1 MASSDVAYETIPTD
15 ELLKLE
21 NQLCFP
27 LYACS
32 KEVVRR
38 YTPHLDKL
46 DLTYTQY
53 LTMVM
58 LFDIDVVNV
67 KELGKMLYLD
77 SGTLTPLLIKLEKKG
92 YLTRTRLADDNRY
105 LNISLTEKGKALKP
119 ELEKVG
125 DKILEMLDVTDTESQ
140 CLESILQKILKCKE

>member
-1 MASSDVAYETIPTD
+1 MD
-15 ELLKLE
+15 ENNVLLQKE
-21 NQLCFP
+21 MKIGFP
-27 LYACS
+27 LYVAS
-32 KEVVRR
+32 RELARSYR
-38 YTPHLDKL
+38 DLLLDF

-140 CLESILQKILKCKE
+140 CLESTLQKILKCKE

>member
-1 MASSDVAYETIPTD
+1 MD
-15 ELLKLE
+15 ENNVLLQKE
-21 NQLCFP
+21 MKIGFP
-27 LYACS
+27 LYVAS
-32 KEVVRR
+32 RELARSYR
-38 YTPHLDKL
+38 DLLLDF

-125 DKILEMLDVTDTESQ
+125 DKILEMLDVADTESQ
-140 CLESILQKILKCKE
+140 CLESLLQKILKCKE

>member
-1 MASSDVAYETIPTD
+1 MD
-15 ELLKLE
+15 ENNVLLQKE
-21 NQLCFP
+21 MKIGFP
-27 LYACS
+27 LYVAS
-32 KEVVRR
+32 RELARSYR
-38 YTPHLDKL
+38 DLLLDF

-125 DKILEMLDVTDTESQ
+125 DKILKMLDVTDTESQ
-140 CLESILQKILKCKE
+140 CLESLLQKILKCKE

>member
-1 MASSDVAYETIPTD
+1 MD
-15 ELLKLE
+15 ENNVLLQKE
-21 NQLCFP
+21 MKIGFP
-27 LYACS
+27 LYVAS
-32 KEVVRR
+32 RELARLYR
-38 YTPHLDKL
+38 DLLLDF
-46 DLTYTQY
+46 DLTYPQY

-125 DKILEMLDVTDTESQ
+125 DKILKMLDVTDTESQ
-140 CLESILQKILKCKE
+140 CLESLLQKIMKCKE

>member
-1 MASSDVAYETIPTD
+1 MD
-15 ELLKLE
+15 ENNVLLQKE
-21 NQLCFP
+21 MKIGFP
-27 LYACS
+27 LYVAS
-32 KEVVRR
+32 RELARLYR
-38 YTPHLDKL
+38 DLLLDF

-125 DKILEMLDVTDTESQ
+125 DKILEMLDATDTESQ
-140 CLESILQKILKCKE
+140 CLESLLQKILKCKE

>member
-1 MASSDVAYETIPTD
+1 MD
-15 ELLKLE
+15 ENNVLLQKE
-21 NQLCFP
+21 MKIGFP
-27 LYACS
+27 LYVAS
-32 KEVVRR
+32 RELARSYR
-38 YTPHLDKL
+38 DLLLDF

-125 DKILEMLDVTDTESQ
+125 DKILKMLDVTDTESQ
-140 CLESILQKILKCKE
+140 CLESTLQKILKCKE

>member
-1 MASSDVAYETIPTD
+1 MD
-15 ELLKLE
+15 ENNVLLQKE
-21 NQLCFP
+21 MKIGFP
-27 LYACS
+27 LYVAS
-32 KEVVRR
+32 RELARSYR
-38 YTPHLDKL
+38 DLLLDF

-140 CLESILQKILKCKE
+140 CLESLLQKILKCKE

>member
-1 MASSDVAYETIPTD
+1 MD
-15 ELLKLE
+15 ENNVLLQKE
-21 NQLCFP
+21 MKIGFP
-27 LYACS
+27 LYVAS
-32 KEVVRR
+32 RELARLYR
-38 YTPHLDKL
+38 DLLLDF

-125 DKILEMLDVTDTESQ
+125 DKILKMLDATDIESQ
-140 CLESILQKILKCKE
+140 CLESLLQKILKCKE

>member
-1 MASSDVAYETIPTD
+1 MD
-15 ELLKLE
+15 ENNVLLQKE
-21 NQLCFP
+21 MKIGFP
-27 LYACS
+27 LYVAS
-32 KEVVRR
+32 RELARLYR
-38 YTPHLDKL
+38 DLLLDF

-125 DKILEMLDVTDTESQ
+125 DKILKMLDVTDTESQ
-140 CLESILQKILKCKE
+140 CLESLLQKIMKCKE

>member
-1 MASSDVAYETIPTD
+1 MD
-15 ELLKLE
+15 ENNVLLQKE
-21 NQLCFP
+21 MKIGFP
-27 LYACS
+27 LYVAS
-32 KEVVRR
+32 RELARLYR
-38 YTPHLDKL
+38 DLLLDF
-46 DLTYTQY
+46 DLTYPQY

-58 LFDIDVVNV
+58 LFDIDVVNE

-125 DKILEMLDVTDTESQ
+125 DKILKMLDVTDTESQ
-140 CLESILQKILKCKE
+140 CLESLLQKIMKCKE

>member
-1 MASSDVAYETIPTD
+1 MKIG
-15 ELLKLE
+15 
-21 NQLCFP
+21 FP
-27 LYACS
+27 LYVAS
-32 KEVVRR
+32 RELARSYR
-38 YTPHLDKL
+38 DLLLDF

-125 DKILEMLDVTDTESQ
+125 DKILKMLDVTDTESQ
-140 CLESILQKILKCKE
+140 CLESTLQKILKCKE